1 MLSPP
6 SSIPLTLLTASVKA
20 VKEDARKKTAG
31 EAPRPAM
38 FDGLRD
44 EPALA
49 SLAASA
55 TPVNVAAGEPVA
67 TAGEV
72 TGAGAGALFVVA
84 RGVASVTTAPDRTR
98 SLGPGDHFGD
108 LVVASGGDAGFP
120 ATLTAGPDGVTAYAF
135 PLAAVQTACAS
146 CDLARLVVRA
156 AARDTT
162 RRFADVPGA
171 ALPRGVDLVLVAD
184 ALPNANALVHLA
196 RDKGAVADTYPHH
209 GTLDGTL
216 EAARALLGDRRAPPR
231 CSPYPA
237 RDEANHSP
245 CESSTAKTRPS
256 QVWAETWARTRRNPS
271 NVRSG
276 PPWVNCASL
285 GGVSRWRRL
294 PGRKMTLGPRRKISR
309 RRQRGSQGWR

>member
-1 MLSPP
+1 MSVDGGSTAGQPADAASDAVPAL
-6 SSIPLTLLTASVKA
+6 IDPLTLLTASVKA

-108 LVVASGGDAGFP
+108 LVVASGGDAGLP
-120 ATLTAGPDGVTAYAF
+120 RHPHRGSRRRHRLRLSTRRRTDRLRVLRPRATRRPRRR
-135 PLAAVQTACAS
+135 
-146 CDLARLVVRA
+146 ARHHPPICRRPRRRAPRA
-156 AARDTT
+156 A
-162 RRFADVPGA
+162 RRSP
-171 ALPRGVDLVLVAD
+171 LVAD

-216 EAARALLGDRRAPPR
+216 EAARALLGDRRAATR
-231 CSPYPA
+231 CFRRARA

-294 PGRKMTLGPRRKISR
+294 PVGR
-309 RRQRGSQGWR
+309 